1 MISRYTRPAMGA
13 IWELENKFN
22 IWKEIELLACEAQAE
37 LGQCGITK
45 EDAKWIRDHANFTV
59 DRVPRLR
66 P

>member
-45 EDAKWIRDHANFTV
+45 EDA
-59 DRVPRLR
+59 
-66 P
+66 

>member
-45 EDAKWIRDHANFTV
+45 VDSRPCELHRRSCFRD
-59 DRVPRLR
+59 
-66 P
+66 